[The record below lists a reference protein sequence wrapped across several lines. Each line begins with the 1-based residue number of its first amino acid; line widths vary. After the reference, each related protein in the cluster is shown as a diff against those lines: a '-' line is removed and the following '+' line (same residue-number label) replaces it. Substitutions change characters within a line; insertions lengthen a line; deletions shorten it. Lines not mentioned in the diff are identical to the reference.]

1 MFLSIYTL
9 VHVAISLIGIGSGLV
24 VMWGLLTRR
33 NFNGWISLF
42 LATTIATS
50 VTGFGFPV
58 ARFMPS
64 HAVGILSLVL
74 LSFTLL
80 ALYRFHLAGVWRWI
94 YVITAVLA
102 LYFNM
107 FVAVIQAFEKVGVLK
122 AIAPTQSEPPF
133 LFTQAILLGLFVL
146 MAILGVMRF
155 PGDAVRAA
163 AARRQ
168 MSRAMWQG
176 GE

>member
-1 MFLSIYTL
+1 
-9 VHVAISLIGIGSGLV
+9 
-24 VMWGLLTRR
+24 
-33 NFNGWISLF
+33 
-42 LATTIATS
+42 
-50 VTGFGFPV
+50 
-58 ARFMPS
+58 MPS

-133 LFTQAILLGLFVL
+133 LITQVVVLIAFVT
-146 MAILGVMRF
+146 LGVVALRSF
-155 PGDAVRAA
+155 
-163 AARRQ
+163 
-168 MSRAMWQG
+168 
-176 GE
+176 